1 MPSPK
6 HPTLCLLFSN
16 GVYTAFDY
24 YDGQKCDGRVNPS
37 GGWLSSAW
45 SPRCKTLG
53 SEKPICRQSSAERER
68 GMQRGLIEESG
79 KKTRGAGGGG
89 QRGKK

>member
-24 YDGQKCDGRVNPS
+24 YDGQKCDGGVNPS
-37 GGWLSSAW
+37 GGSIISME
-45 SPRCKTLG
+45 PQCKTLG

-68 GMQRGLIEESG
+68 DAERVDWR
-79 KKTRGAGGGG
+79 KW
-89 QRGKK
+89 

>member
-16 GVYTAFDY
+16 GVYTLPRACAFDY
-24 YDGQKCDGRVNPS
+24 YDGRKCDGRVNPS
-37 GGWLSSAW
+37 GGSIISME
-45 SPRCKTLG
+45 PQCKTLG

-68 GMQRGLIEESG
+68 DAERVD
-79 KKTRGAGGGG
+79 
-89 QRGKK
+89 